1 MNEQTH
7 PHDVC
12 RVHSKPSDG
21 SAPRFDGVQ
30 VPVDARHD
38 GRLWRHVVRP
48 LGGDGCGHE
57 GAARPRG
64 PQSLAA
70 QRVES
75 VLHREKGRTSVSK
88 NPVEEWSWGYG
99 MDASLLLRA
108 LTPSKSNPDLSRAPF
123 PASHSGGGRSF
134 CFSLSLSLSL
144 SLRGNTHH
152 PAVDRLDENRQ
163 LHGLRGFRG
172 PPAAI
177 VTLRCPTEVQVLHYC
192 VARRQCDTWTTHQDH
207 QEYKEPQS
215 CGLLCGRP
223 GHGEGRS
230 ARGRGFDSRGSHP
243 TRSHRYRPISALR
256 CGSHRSRSA
265 LAAHSEKE
273 FPFFHHNLEMF
284 ILFNECK
291 FLGRMVCRG
300 HVAILPFWGG

>member
-1 MNEQTH
+1 
-7 PHDVC
+7 
-12 RVHSKPSDG
+12 
-21 SAPRFDGVQ
+21 
-30 VPVDARHD
+30 
-38 GRLWRHVVRP
+38 
-48 LGGDGCGHE
+48 
-57 GAARPRG
+57 
-64 PQSLAA
+64 
-70 QRVES
+70 
-75 VLHREKGRTSVSK
+75 
-88 NPVEEWSWGYG
+88 

-108 LTPSKSNPDLSRAPF
+108 LTPSGIEPPTSREHRSRPRAP
-123 PASHSGGGRSF
+123 AGGRSF

-163 LHGLRGFRG
+163 LHGLRGFRR

-177 VTLRCPTEVQVLHYC
+177 VTLRCPPEGQVLHYC
-192 VARRQCDTWTTHQDH
+192 VASRQCDTWTTYQDH

-243 TRSHRYRPISALR
+243 TRSHRYRPICALR

-265 LAAHSEKE
+265 LAAHSRRSSLFFIRTWKCSYFSMRAGNGEWCAGATWQ
-273 FPFFHHNLEMF
+273 FYPF
-284 ILFNECK
+284 
-291 FLGRMVCRG
+291 
-300 HVAILPFWGG
+300 GGG

>member
-1 MNEQTH
+1 
-7 PHDVC
+7 
-12 RVHSKPSDG
+12 
-21 SAPRFDGVQ
+21 
-30 VPVDARHD
+30 
-38 GRLWRHVVRP
+38 
-48 LGGDGCGHE
+48 
-57 GAARPRG
+57 
-64 PQSLAA
+64 
-70 QRVES
+70 
-75 VLHREKGRTSVSK
+75 
-88 NPVEEWSWGYG
+88 

-108 LTPSKSNPDLSRAPF
+108 LTPSGIEPPTSREHRSRPRT
-123 PASHSGGGRSF
+123 PAGVARF
-134 CFSLSLSLSL
+134 ASLSLSLSL
-144 SLRGNTHH
+144 SLRGNTYH

-163 LHGLRGFRG
+163 LHGLRGFRR

-177 VTLRCPTEVQVLHYC
+177 VTLRCPPEVQVLHYC
-192 VARRQCDTWTTHQDH
+192 VASRQCDTWTTYQDH

-273 FPFFHHNLEMF
+273 FPFFHHNLEIF
-284 ILFNECK
+284 ILFNE
-291 FLGRMVCRG
+291 GWEWRMVCRC
-300 HVAILPFWGG
+300 HVAILPFWGGMTLLETMNKV

>member
-1 MNEQTH
+1 MARLPALMEYRCPST
-7 PHDVC
+7 PGTMADFGATSSALWEEMDVVT
-12 RVHSKPSDG
+12 RAPPAREVHSRSPL
-21 SAPRFDGVQ
+21 SASKACCIERKGELQFLRTRSRSGVG
-30 VPVDARHD
+30 AWD
-38 GRLWRHVVRP
+38 GRKSSSEGIDS
-48 LGGDGCGHE
+48 LGN
-57 GAARPRG
+57 
-64 PQSLAA
+64 
-70 QRVES
+70 
-75 VLHREKGRTSVSK
+75 RT
-88 NPVEEWSWGYG
+88 
-99 MDASLLLRA
+99 
-108 LTPSKSNPDLSRAPF
+108 PDLSRAPF

-134 CFSLSLSLSL
+134 CFSL

-163 LHGLRGFRG
+163 LHGLRGFRR

-177 VTLRCPTEVQVLHYC
+177 VTLRCPPEVQVLHYC
-192 VARRQCDTWTTHQDH
+192 VASRQCDTWTTYQDH

-291 FLGRMVCRG
+291 FLGRMVCRC
-300 HVAILPFWGG
+300 HVAILPFWGGMTLLETMNKV